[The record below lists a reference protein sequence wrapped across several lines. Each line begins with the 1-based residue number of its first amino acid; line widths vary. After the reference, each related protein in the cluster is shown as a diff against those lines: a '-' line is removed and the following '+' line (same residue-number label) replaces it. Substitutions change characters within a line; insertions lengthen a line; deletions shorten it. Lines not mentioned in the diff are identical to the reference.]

1 MSDSIIMETLYSDI
15 SNYIPNNIKS
25 YIIDIGRYEDSK
37 YYETLN
43 NKSYT
48 KRNVCDH
55 IHEEKLF
62 YKNIYN
68 DLVIYYKPL
77 LKKYPFLQH
86 NYNNLEQFITLRIN

>member
-1 MSDSIIMETLYSDI
+1 MNKILDETLNSDI
-15 SNYIPNNIKS
+15 NKYIPNNIKN
-25 YIIDIGRYEDSK
+25 YIIDIIAYEDSK
-37 YYETLN
+37 YYNILN
-43 NKSYT
+43 RKSYT
-48 KRNVCDH
+48 ERNVCDH

>member
-1 MSDSIIMETLYSDI
+1 MNNDILDETLNSDI
-15 SNYIPNNIKS
+15 NKYIPNNIKFS
-25 YIIDIGRYEDSK
+25 IINIIAYEDSK
-37 YYETLN
+37 YYNILN
-43 NKSYT
+43 RKSYT
-48 KRNVCDH
+48 ERNVCDH